1 LVIVQHSIVV
11 KNLIKKYK
19 KADKN
24 SVDGI
29 SFEVEQGSFVAF
41 LGPNGAGKTTTISI
55 LTTSLSQ
62 TGGDVIING
71 YDLLKHEK
79 EIRKEIG
86 IIFQEPSLDADLT
99 CEENIRVHAGIY
111 GIYNF
116 RPLYK
121 LMPRE
126 YKENI
131 EELAELVDLKE
142 VLHKPVKTLSGGMKR
157 KLEVI
162 RSLIHNPKI
171 LFLDEPTT
179 GLDPISRRNI
189 WEYLNL
195 IRNQKGTTIFL
206 TTHYLDEAEGCD
218 KVIIINKGKILLEGS
233 PKKIKNELTNDFLIV
248 DSDNKLEL
256 EKEVKKL
263 KIDYKKLEQGGFEIN
278 VKNTKEG
285 QSIIQRL
292 KTELTEF
299 KMVQPTLEEAYIGLL
314 ERENNENEGI

>member
-1 LVIVQHSIVV
+1 MDSKSIRVNNLV
-11 KNLIKKYK
+11 KKYK

-29 SFEVEQGSFVAF
+29 SFDVEQGSFVAF

-55 LTTSLSQ
+55 LTTSLNQ
-62 TGGDVIING
+62 TSGDVIING
-71 YDLLKHEK
+71 FDLLTQEK

-86 IIFQEPSLDADLT
+86 IIFQEPSLDKELT

-116 RPLYK
+116 RPFYK
-121 LMPRE
+121 LMPKA
-126 YKENI
+126 YKENV
-131 EELAELVDLKE
+131 EELAKLVDLSA

-162 RSLIHNPKI
+162 RSLVHNPKI

-218 KVIIINKGKILLEGS
+218 KVIIINKGKILLEGT
-233 PKKIKNELTNDFLIV
+233 PKKIKHRLTNDFLV
-248 DSDNKLEL
+248 LESKDKLKLENEL
-256 EKEVKKL
+256 TNKGIK
-263 KIDYKKLEQGGFEIN
+263 YKKLESGGLEID
-278 VKNTKEG
+278 VKNAGEG
-285 QSIIQRL
+285 QEIVKNL
-292 KTELTEF
+292 KTPLSEF

-314 ERENNENEGI
+314 DRENKKDAAI